1 MSPVLFVGA
10 GPGDPELLTIRA
22 RKAIESADVVLHDE
36 LVTPEICALAR
47 EARRYEGTESLVQAA
62 QTGRRVVRLQIGDP
76 AIFGRLT
83 EQMEALDAAGIPYE
97 IVPGVTAATAAAA
110 AARISLTHRTLGR
123 SVAIVSAHD
132 ESVPVPEADTV
143 VYYMGRPASNGPT
156 VVVENATRPTERI
169 LRDPAQAAAPSIT
182 IRGAVA
188 NLKSL
193 PLYGRR
199 IVVTRAESSRL
210 NVELRRLG
218 AEVIEFPVIRI
229 DPPLDDSR
237 LRRAVDELPRYDW
250 LIFTSANGVRRF
262 FDLVRDL
269 RTLRAKICAIGP
281 ATAAEI
287 GKWKLLVDIQP
298 AEYVGEALAAALP
311 ADLRGQRILL
321 PRAAVARD
329 VVPQMLRDRGA
340 VVDVVDAYRTVVPE
354 PSMPLPEHYDWVTF
368 TSSSTVKNF
377 LALAGPPKGRT
388 ASIGPV
394 TSATLRKHGI
404 TPDVEAQEYTT
415 EGLVHTILRHEE
427 RQ

>member
-1 MSPVLFVGA
+1 MNPVLFVGA
-10 GPGDPELLTIRA
+10 GPGDPDLLTIRA
-22 RKAIESADVVLHDE
+22 RKAIESADLVLHDE

-47 EARRYEGTESLVQAA
+47 DARRYEGTESLVQAA
-62 QTGRRVVRLQIGDP
+62 RTGGRVVRLQIGDP
-76 AIFGRLT
+76 TIFGRLT
-83 EQMEALDAAGIPYE
+83 EQMEALDAAGIPYG

-110 AARISLTHRTLGR
+110 AARISLTHRALGR
-123 SVAIVSAHD
+123 SIAIVSAHD
-132 ESVPVPEADTV
+132 ESIPIPDADTV
-143 VYYMGRPASNGPT
+143 VYYMGRPAASGPT
-156 VVVENATRPTERI
+156 IVVENATRANQRV
-169 LRDPAQAAAPSIT
+169 LRDPAQAVAPSVV

-188 NLKSL
+188 DLKSL
-193 PLYGRR
+193 PLYERR

-210 NVELRRLG
+210 NLELRRLG
-218 AEVIEFPVIRI
+218 ADVIEFPVIQI
-229 DPPLDDSR
+229 VPPLDDSP
-237 LRRAVDELPRYDW
+237 LRRAVEELPAYDW

-262 FDLVRDL
+262 FDLVQDL
-269 RTLRAKICAIGP
+269 RTLRARICAIGP

-287 GKWKLLVDIQP
+287 EKWKLLVDIQP
-298 AEYVGEALAAALP
+298 AEYVGEALASALP
-311 ADLRGQRILL
+311 ENLTGQRILL

-340 VVDVVDAYRTVVPE
+340 IVDVVEAYRTVIPE
-354 PSMPLPEHYDWVTF
+354 HSKPLPEQFDWVTF

-394 TSATLRKHGI
+394 TSATLRMHGI

-415 EGLVHTILRHEE
+415 EGLVAAILRHEK